1 MDETI
6 LLANGTLIENAHG
19 LESSGML
26 FVYILGTEDLRTYFD
41 LFIEPENLTVIHEN
55 RYGQE
60 KDYAGYTDL
69 YSITKENGNV
79 NLALRK
85 EVGE

>member
-6 LLANGTLIENAHG
+6 LLANGTLIENAHC
-19 LESSGML
+19 LESSGVL
-26 FVYILGTEDLRTYFD
+26 FVYIQGTDDLRTYFD
-41 LFIEPENLTVIHEN
+41 MFMEPENLTVIHEN

-60 KDYAGYTDL
+60 NDYMEYTEL
-69 YSITKENGNV
+69 YSITKENGNI

-85 EVGE
+85 EVIG

>member
-6 LLANGTLIENAHG
+6 MLADGTLIENAHG

-60 KDYAGYTDL
+60 KDYTGYTDL

>member
-6 LLANGTLIENAHG
+6 LLANGTLIENAHC
-19 LESSGML
+19 LESSWVL
-26 FVYILGTEDLRTYFD
+26 FVYIQGTEDMQTYFD
-41 LFIEPENLTVIHEN
+41 LFINPENLTVIHEN

-60 KDYAGYTDL
+60 KDYTGYTDM

-85 EVGE
+85 A